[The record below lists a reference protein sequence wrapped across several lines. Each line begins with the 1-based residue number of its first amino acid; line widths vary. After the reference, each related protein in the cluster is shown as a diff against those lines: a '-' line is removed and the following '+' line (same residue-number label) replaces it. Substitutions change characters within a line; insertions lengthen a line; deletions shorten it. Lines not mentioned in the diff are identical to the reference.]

1 MLRPLTELGPS
12 MRETN
17 TLGGRRPVS
26 GPIQTAIVLGGFG
39 FGVWIALSIIG
50 GLASDEGGFKL
61 REAWDTAAYFY
72 LGLPLMALAVAI
84 AGFIKPNRVWRWP
97 LALVAGHMAGV
108 LVLGL
113 GMQSGLSLI
122 LLTLILAV
130 LLCVFFAVPAALGAM
145 ASRKLTAPLS

>member
-1 MLRPLTELGPS
+1 

-17 TLGGRRPVS
+17 TLGGRWLVA

-50 GLASDEGGFKL
+50 GLNSDEATFRI

-72 LGLPLMALAVAI
+72 FGLPLMAVAVAI

-97 LALVAGHMAGV
+97 LALVTGHMAGV

-113 GMQSGLSLI
+113 GMQSGFSLI
-122 LLTLILAV
+122 LLTLILAI
-130 LLCVFFAVPAALGAM
+130 LLCVLFAVPAAIGAM
-145 ASRKLTAPLS
+145 ASRKLMAPQS